1 MKFKANVKK
10 VRLDKF
16 LVDVLAKTTEYS
28 RSYIQNLIKNGNVL
42 VNGNAEVKQNF
53 NLQGEIEIEV
63 IIPEVKPSTINA
75 EKIDLDIIYEDN
87 DILVVNKPNNMVVHP
102 GAGNNEGTMV
112 NALLGRDEK
121 FLSSIGGVERPGIV
135 HRIDKQTTGLLI
147 VAKNDKAHQ
156 VLTEMLKNHE
166 IYKEY
171 IALVWGEIKEDKGI
185 IDAPIGRHQN
195 DRKKMMVTSKN
206 SKYAVTNFDVI
217 KRLDHTTLV
226 KCAIETGRT
235 HQIRVHFNFI
245 KHSIV
250 NDPTYGKLA
259 EKPTDFGQMLHAY
272 KLEFLHPITK
282 EMVKLKTELP
292 KEFKNKI
299 IEEGGVENDWKTI

>member
-1 MKFKANVKK
+1 MKFKANVEK
-10 VRLDKF
+10 VRLDKY
-16 LVDVLAKTTEYS
+16 LVDALAESTEYS
-28 RSYIQNLIKNGNVL
+28 RSFIQNLIKNGHVT
-42 VNGNAEVKQNF
+42 VNGNIETKQNF

-63 IIPEVKPSTINA
+63 TIPEVKPSTINA
-75 EKIDLDIIYEDN
+75 EKIDLDIIYEDD
-87 DILVVNKPNNMVVHP
+87 DILVVNKANNMVVHP
-102 GAGNNEGTMV
+102 GAGNTEGTMV

-171 IALVWGEIKEDKGI
+171 VALVWGEIKEEKGI

-195 DRKKMMVTSKN
+195 DRKKMMVASKN

-217 KRLDHTTLV
+217 KRLDQTTLV

-245 KHSIV
+245 KHPIV
-250 NDPTYGKLA
+250 NDPAYGKLA

-272 KLEFLHPITK
+272 KLEFWHPITK
-282 EMVKLKTELP
+282 EMVKLKAELP
-292 KEFKNKI
+292 KEFKDKI

>member
-1 MKFKANVKK
+1 MKLKANVEK
-10 VRLDKF
+10 VRLDKY
-16 LVDVLAKTTEYS
+16 LVDALAESTEYS
-28 RSYIQNLIKNGNVL
+28 RSYIQTLIKDGNIK
-42 VNGNAEVKQNF
+42 VNGVIETKQNM
-53 NLQGEIEIEV
+53 NLQGDIEV
-63 IIPEVKPSTINA
+63 EIIIPEIKPSTINA
-75 EKIDLDIIYEDN
+75 EKIALDIVYEDN

-102 GAGNNEGTMV
+102 GAGINEGTMV

-156 VLTEMLKNHE
+156 ILTEMLKNHE

-171 IALVWGEIKEDKGI
+171 VALVWGEIKEEKGI

-206 SKYAVTNFDVI
+206 SKYAVTNFDVL
-217 KRLDHTTLV
+217 KRLDKTTLV
-226 KCAIETGRT
+226 KCSIETGRT

-245 KHSIV
+245 KHPIV

-259 EKPTDFGQMLHAY
+259 EKTNDFGQMLHAY

-282 EMVKLKTELP
+282 EMVKLKAELP
-292 KEFKNKI
+292 KEFKDKI

>member
-1 MKFKANVKK
+1 MMLKANVEK
-10 VRLDKF
+10 VRLDKY
-16 LVDVLAKTTEYS
+16 LVDALAETAEYS
-28 RSYIQNLIKNGNVL
+28 RSYIQTLIKDGNVIVNGNV
-42 VNGNAEVKQNF
+42 ETKQNF
-53 NLQGEIEIEV
+53 NLIGDVEIEIN
-63 IIPEVKPSTINA
+63 IPEVKASTINP
-75 EKIDLDIIYEDN
+75 EKIDLDIVYEDN

-102 GAGNNEGTMV
+102 GAGNTEGTMV
-112 NALLGRDEK
+112 NALLGRDAE
-121 FLSSIGGVERPGIV
+121 FLSTIGGIERPGIV

-147 VAKNDKAHQ
+147 VAKNDKSHQ

-171 IALVWGEIKEDKGI
+171 VALVWGEIKEDKGI

-217 KRLDHTTLV
+217 KRLDKTTLV

-245 KHSIV
+245 KHPIV
-250 NDPTYGKLA
+250 NDPAYGKLA
-259 EKPTDFGQMLHAY
+259 EKQTDFGQMLHAY

-282 EMVKLKTELP
+282 EMVKLKAELP
-292 KEFKNKI
+292 KEFTDKI
-299 IEEGGVENDWKTI
+299 LQEGGVENDWKTI